1 MRRKH
6 VSNLVVMTAVGSLL
20 VLSACGSN
28 STKETAAPKETAAA
42 KTDAQQTAKQEES
55 VTIKYWTWVPTD
67 IQMKK
72 VLEAFSKKY
81 PNIKVEPYV
90 IGDNSYWNKLQVAMQ
105 AGEGPD
111 VIGMQVGGKLNQFA
125 SLLEPL
131 KPLADKNWGA
141 GWEKNFAPG
150 TTEQSSVKAGGQ
162 VVALPINFT
171 AQEFILYN
179 KSMFDE
185 AGITQVPKTYDEL
198 KKAVAL
204 LKQKGIDTPL
214 AFGAKDGWHAADMF
228 VYLSNQFGPGKVYE
242 AEQGKLAWTD
252 KVFVDTMKAW
262 KQMNDDGV
270 IQKGT
275 AGLAT
280 YPDARD
286 QYFYARKSAMFPTG
300 TWHVAA
306 AQEMKGTKIEKDATG
321 MFLFPQIGPNPA
333 KAVASVDTA
342 ISINK
347 ASKYKDAAWKLVD
360 FMTNGEGQQIMADFI
375 QGSPAK
381 IGVVPQTLDQFQ
393 FDSVKDSIKGVNSD
407 ITSAVGKRLLDYP
420 DLTDAIGIAMQDV
433 SAGKSVDQVLADI
446 QKVSDKVKR

>member
-1 MRRKH
+1 MKNKH
-6 VSNLVVMTAVGSLL
+6 LNKLAVMAAMGSLL
-20 VLSACGSN
+20 LVSACGSS
-28 STKETAAPKETAAA
+28 STTKDSAAPNNSGTKSNT
-42 KTDAQQTAKQEES
+42 QEI

-67 IQMKK
+67 IQMGK
-72 VLEAFSKKY
+72 VLDAFSKKY

-90 IGDNSYWNKLQVAMQ
+90 AEGGTLWNKLQVALQ

-111 VIGMQVGGKLNQFA
+111 VMGMQVGGKLNQFA
-125 SLLEPL
+125 PLLEPL

-141 GWEKNFAPG
+141 GWENNFAHG
-150 TTEQSSVKAGGQ
+150 TTEQTKARGSSDI
-162 VVALPINFT
+162 VVLPINYT

-179 KSMFDE
+179 KAMFDE

-198 KKAVAL
+198 KKDITL
-204 LKQKGIDTPL
+204 LKQKGVDIPL
-214 AFGAKDGWHAADMF
+214 AFGAKDGWHDADMF
-228 VYLSNQFGPGKVYE
+228 VYLSNQYGPGKIYD
-242 AEQGKLAWTD
+242 AEQGKLSWTD

-262 KQMNDDGV
+262 KQMIDDGV
-270 IQKGT
+270 IQKG
-275 AGLAT
+275 AVGLAT

-286 QYFYARKSAMFPTG
+286 QYFYSRKSAMFPTG

-342 ISINK
+342 IAINK
-347 ASKYKDAAWKLVD
+347 ASKNKDAAWKLVD
-360 FMTNGEGQQIMADFI
+360 FMTNGDGQQIMTDFI

-381 IGVVPQTLDQFQ
+381 KGIVPQTLDQFQ
-393 FDSVKDSIKGVNSD
+393 FDSVKESIKGVNKE
-407 ITSAVGKRLLDYP
+407 ITTAVGKRLLDYP

-433 SAGKSVDQVLADI
+433 SVGKSVEQALADI
-446 QKVSDKVKR
+446 QKVSDKIKR

>member
-1 MRRKH
+1 MKNKH
-6 VSNLVVMTAVGSLL
+6 LKSLTVMAAMGSLL
-20 VLSACGSN
+20 LVSACGSS
-28 STKETAAPKETAAA
+28 STTKDSAAPNNSGTKSNT
-42 KTDAQQTAKQEES
+42 QEI

-67 IQMKK
+67 IQMGK
-72 VLEAFSKKY
+72 VLDAFSKKY

-90 IGDNSYWNKLQVAMQ
+90 AEGGTLWNKLQVALQ

-111 VIGMQVGGKLNQFA
+111 VMGMQVGGKLNQFA
-125 SLLEPL
+125 PLLEPL

-141 GWEKNFAPG
+141 GWENNFAHG
-150 TTEQSSVKAGGQ
+150 TTEQTKARGSSDI
-162 VVALPINFT
+162 VVLPINYT

-179 KSMFDE
+179 KAMFDE

-198 KKAVAL
+198 KKDITL
-204 LKQKGIDTPL
+204 LKQKGVDIPL
-214 AFGAKDGWHAADMF
+214 AFGAKDGWHDADMF
-228 VYLSNQFGPGKVYE
+228 VYLSNQYGPGKIYD
-242 AEQGKLAWTD
+242 AEQGKLSWTD

-262 KQMNDDGV
+262 KQMIDDGV
-270 IQKGT
+270 IQKG
-275 AGLAT
+275 AVGLAT

-286 QYFYARKSAMFPTG
+286 QYFYSRKSAMFPTG

-342 ISINK
+342 IAINK
-347 ASKYKDAAWKLVD
+347 ASKNKDAAWKLVD
-360 FMTNGEGQQIMADFI
+360 FMTNGDGQQIMTDFI

-381 IGVVPQTLDQFQ
+381 KGIVPQTLDQFQ
-393 FDSVKDSIKGVNSD
+393 FDSVKESIKGVNKE
-407 ITSAVGKRLLDYP
+407 ITTAVGKRLLDYP

-433 SAGKSVDQVLADI
+433 SVGKSVEQALADI
-446 QKVSDKVKR
+446 QKVSDKIKR